1 MGKMTKNKK
10 ACANIN
16 NGLEEILK
24 AVGVRSVK
32 QEKNNKNNNTVL
44 PNDFFDF
51 LQTSSFRYLSI
62 NDRELIAKELKRR
75 KITEL
80 IHFTS
85 KSNLNSIKK
94 LGGILSRKQLS
105 ERSDTHY
112 SFTDENRFDGE
123 LNGISVSI
131 TRPNYFMLR
140 QKIENG
146 QIKEPYIITIK
157 AELLLNP
164 NMRFVFYDG
173 NASSPDKN
181 KGSTYK
187 DFLRMFQ
194 NDKPVIFTSKDGT
207 LQSKTRE
214 ELFRKENETTDGQ
227 AEILVEGIIPFEYIT
242 SAYKF
247 DLEGEED
254 E

>member
-1 MGKMTKNKK
+1 MTKNKED
-10 ACANIN
+10 CANIN
-16 NGLEEILK
+16 NDLEEILK

-32 QEKNNKNNNTVL
+32 QEKHNKNNNTDL

-51 LQTSSFRYLSI
+51 LQTSSFGYLSI

-173 NASSPDKN
+173 NA
-181 KGSTYK
+181 
-187 DFLRMFQ
+187 
-194 NDKPVIFTSKDGT
+194 
-207 LQSKTRE
+207 
-214 ELFRKENETTDGQ
+214 
-227 AEILVEGIIPFEYIT
+227 
-242 SAYKF
+242 
-247 DLEGEED
+247 
-254 E
+254 